1 MRKFTSNN
9 QDIHEITF
17 KGTKYLFIIDDN
29 GVGVRRK
36 DNKKPHQDDVDAL
49 TAYLFEEGWAN
60 REDFEER
67 EEWKD
72 NA

>member
-9 QDIHEITF
+9 QDIHKITF

-29 GVGVRRK
+29 GLGIRRK
-36 DNKKPHQDDVDAL
+36 DNKRPHEGDVQAL
-49 TAYLFEEGWAN
+49 SDYLFEEGWAN